1 MNNHEFRLAY
11 IRQQVPARTLAE
23 RQAERRQ
30 IIAQHKEDI
39 KHNPKKNLVF
49 QFVKSAYLS
58 WNKSNLRTVPNPS
71 CCWFLLILVNATEI
85 IKHPSD

>member
-1 MNNHEFRLAY
+1 MNNPEFRLAY
-11 IRQQVPARTLAE
+11 IRQQVPARALAE

-58 WNKSNLRTVPNPS
+58 WKNLEQCQIQTVADS
-71 CCWFLLILVNATEI
+71 YLA
-85 IKHPSD
+85 